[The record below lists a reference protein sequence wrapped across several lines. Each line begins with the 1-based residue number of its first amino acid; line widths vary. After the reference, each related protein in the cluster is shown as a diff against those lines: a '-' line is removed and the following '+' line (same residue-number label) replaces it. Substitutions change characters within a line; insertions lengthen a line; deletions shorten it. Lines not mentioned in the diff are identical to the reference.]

1 MGSDEAGASLKT
13 VWHLRASNFV
23 GGPERQVLR
32 YCAGAGSDQPRQIL
46 AAFTGPGADN
56 PEGQALLRAA
66 REQDTETVDLAGGGW
81 RDFGAIGRLRRALR
95 DSGAALLCTHGYR
108 ADLLGRAAA
117 GRAGVPVVSFLR
129 GDTGEN
135 LKVRLYERAARAARH
150 AMDRIVCLSHTQAR
164 QLPESLQAK
173 VRIVVNAIEPWHG
186 LERGEARRELA
197 ALCGAELG
205 TAPLVAMAGRLS
217 PEKGASLFLQMAAR
231 LHAAVPQARFLVL
244 GDGVLRAQLLTQ
256 AQGLGLDAWV
266 HFAGHVSDWTR
277 LLAGLDLVV
286 NPSWREQAPNVV
298 LEAMAAGRPV
308 VATRVGAV
316 EEIAAGTAATV
327 PAGDAPALA
336 TAAAGLLLHPARA
349 AALGR
354 QAQLRV
360 QQHYSLARQQEQ
372 LQALFA
378 EFVPAESP
386 APLRAW
392 PTVSVV
398 LPVRHEVAHLGR
410 ILEQLLQ
417 QDYPAGQVE
426 LLIADGGSDT
436 PDDGTTR
443 LAQAYAARWPGRV
456 RWLPNPGRLASAGRN
471 VGVQAGH
478 GEWIVFVDG
487 HCELPG
493 SDWLRASMEEALR
506 HGAACLS
513 RPQPLTAGSGVG
525 LQGAIARVR
534 ATRIAHGSDSTIY
547 DARQRGWVNPSSS
560 GAVYRRELFERF
572 GGYDEAFDACED
584 VEFNHRL
591 AQAGVRAWLCPEAV
605 VFYAA
610 RTSLAGLWRQ
620 MVRYGRGRA
629 RLARKHADARS
640 WAQVVPALWLASL
653 PLALVLAA
661 AGRGLWHWAG
671 AVSLGL
677 YLGIVLL
684 YSLGLGLRHGWRD
697 LLMAPGIFLTVHVG
711 LGVGTWREALASM
724 RPRPRADFVI
734 SRSKS

>member
-1 MGSDEAGASLKT
+1 MKT

-23 GGPERQVLR
+23 GGPERQILR
-32 YCAGAGSDQPRQIL
+32 YCSGDDRDTQRLAVFTGAG
-46 AAFTGPGADN
+46 
-56 PEGQALLRAA
+56 EGEALLTAA
-66 REQDTETVDLAGGGW
+66 REQGTIAVELPGGGW
-81 RDFGAIGRLRRALR
+81 RDLGAMGRLQAALR
-95 DSGAALLCTHGYR
+95 DSGAGLLCTHGYR

-135 LKVRLYERAARAARH
+135 LKVRLYEAAARAARH
-150 AMDRIVCLSHTQAR
+150 AMDRVVCLSHSQAR

-173 VRIVVNAIEPWHG
+173 VRIVVNAIEPWQG
-186 LERGEARRELA
+186 LEREAARRELA
-197 ALCGAELG
+197 ALLAADLG
-205 TAPLVAMAGRLS
+205 TAPVVAMAGRLS

-231 LHAAVPQARFLVL
+231 LHASVPQARFLVL
-244 GDGVLRAQLLTQ
+244 GDGALRAQLLSE
-256 AQGLGLDAWV
+256 AQGLGLEAWV
-266 HFAGHVSDWTR
+266 HFAGHVPGWTR
-277 LLAGLDLVV
+277 WLAGLDLVV

-316 EEIAAGTAATV
+316 EEIAAGTISMV
-327 PAGDAPALA
+327 GAGDAPALA
-336 TAAAGLLLHPARA
+336 AAAAELLSQPARA
-349 AALGR
+349 AERGR
-354 QAQLRV
+354 AAQQRV

-372 LQALFA
+372 LQALIG
-378 EFVPAESP
+378 EFIPLEAPPAV
-386 APLRAW
+386 RAW

-398 LPVRHEVAHLGR
+398 LPIRHEAAHLGR
-410 ILEQLLQ
+410 ILEQLLD
-417 QDYPAGQVE
+417 QDYPASQVE

-443 LAQAYAARWPGRV
+443 LAQDYVARWPGRV
-456 RWLPNPGRLASAGRN
+456 RWLPNPGRLSSAGRN

-493 SDWLRASMEEALR
+493 RDWLRASIEQALR

-513 RPQPLTAGSGVG
+513 RPQPLTAGRGVG

-534 ATRIAHGSDSTIY
+534 ATRIAHGADSTIY
-547 DARQRGWVNPSSS
+547 DAGQRGWVNPSSS

-605 VFYAA
+605 VYYAA
-610 RTSLAGLWRQ
+610 RTSLAGLWGQ

-640 WAQVVPALWLASL
+640 GAQYIPALWLASL
-653 PLALVLAA
+653 PVALALAA
-661 AGRGLWHWAG
+661 VGHGMWHWLG
-671 AVSLGL
+671 GLSLGL
-677 YLGIVLL
+677 YLGVVLL
-684 YSLGLGLRHGWRD
+684 YSMGLGLRHGWRD
-697 LLMAPGIFLTVHVG
+697 LLMAPGVFLTVHVG
-711 LGVGTWREALASM
+711 LGVGTWREVLAWVRS
-724 RPRPRADFVI
+724 RPRADLVV